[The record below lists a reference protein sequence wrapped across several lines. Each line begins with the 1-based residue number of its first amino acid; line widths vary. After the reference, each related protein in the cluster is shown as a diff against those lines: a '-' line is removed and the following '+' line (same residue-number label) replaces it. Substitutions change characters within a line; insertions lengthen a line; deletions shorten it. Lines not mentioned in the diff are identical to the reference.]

1 MTTSI
6 KPTLQNSYTV
16 KQQQQDNPSQYC
28 TLQWRRDQLLV
39 MPSAVAKQPYMP
51 PLDKNGLLVE
61 CLKRS
66 SVNLVRIDPKLGE
79 ARLKF
84 WADACLAAGKPIFL
98 RIPSSD
104 KQPKPVGSVLWWL
117 KRLTDW
123 LTALVFLLAVSP
135 IMLVL
140 VLLMRV
146 SSPEPGSLFSCQWHI
161 GERGKLFKVFK
172 FRTTTVSQKVSG
184 DAIAYGG
191 GLPITRSVVPSA
203 MLAKGAAQRT
213 MAQSGGFPIGYQS
226 GLCDGEDEQNL
237 TTLGLWMRKY
247 GLDNLPQLLNVLRGE
262 MSLTGPRCWTL
273 EDAVRL
279 SPEAQRNLNRLPGIM
294 GSWEVE
300 AESNLLHLDSP
311 TL

>member
-6 KPTLQNSYTV
+6 KATLQNSYTV

-39 MPSAVAKQPYMP
+39 MPSIVVKQPYMP
-51 PLDKNGLLVE
+51 PLDKKGLLVE

-66 SVNLVRIDPKLGE
+66 PVNLVRIDPKLGE
-79 ARLKF
+79 ARLRF
-84 WADACLAAGKPIFL
+84 WADACLAANKPIFL

-104 KQPKPVGSVLWWL
+104 KQPKPVGSVLSWL
-117 KRLTDW
+117 KRLTEW

-135 IMLVL
+135 IMLGL

-161 GERGKLFKVFK
+161 GERGKLFKIFK
-172 FRTTTVSQKVSG
+172 FRTTTLTQKASVDAARSTMPS
-184 DAIAYGG
+184 AIA
-191 GLPITRSVVPSA
+191 
-203 MLAKGAAQRT
+203 
-213 MAQSGGFPIGYQS
+213 YQS
-226 GLCDGEDEQNL
+226 GLCDEEDEQNL

-262 MSLTGPRCWTL
+262 MTLTGPRCWTL

>member
-6 KPTLQNSYTV
+6 KATLQNSYTV

-39 MPSAVAKQPYMP
+39 MPSIVVKQPYMP
-51 PLDKNGLLVE
+51 PLDKKGLLVE

-66 SVNLVRIDPKLGE
+66 PVNLVRIDPKLGE
-79 ARLKF
+79 ARLRF
-84 WADACLAAGKPIFL
+84 WADACLAANKPIFL

-104 KQPKPVGSVLWWL
+104 KQPKPVGSVLSWL
-117 KRLTDW
+117 KRLTEW

-135 IMLVL
+135 IMLGL

-172 FRTTTVSQKVSG
+172 FRTTTLTQKASVDAARSTMPS
-184 DAIAYGG
+184 AIA
-191 GLPITRSVVPSA
+191 
-203 MLAKGAAQRT
+203 
-213 MAQSGGFPIGYQS
+213 YQS
-226 GLCDGEDEQNL
+226 GLCDEEDEQNL

-262 MSLTGPRCWTL
+262 MTLTGPRCWTL

>member
-6 KPTLQNSYTV
+6 KATLQNSYTV

-39 MPSAVAKQPYMP
+39 MPSIVVKQPYMP
-51 PLDKNGLLVE
+51 PLDKKGLLVE

-66 SVNLVRIDPKLGE
+66 PVNLVRIDPKLGE
-79 ARLKF
+79 ARLRF
-84 WADACLAAGKPIFL
+84 WADACLAANKPIFL

-104 KQPKPVGSVLWWL
+104 KQPKPVGSVLSWL
-117 KRLTDW
+117 KRLSEW

-135 IMLVL
+135 IMLGL

-172 FRTTTVSQKVSG
+172 FRTTTLTQKASVDAARSTMPS
-184 DAIAYGG
+184 AIAY
-191 GLPITRSVVPSA
+191 
-203 MLAKGAAQRT
+203 
-213 MAQSGGFPIGYQS
+213 QSS
-226 GLCDGEDEQNL
+226 LCDEEDEQNL

-262 MSLTGPRCWTL
+262 MTLTGSRCWTL

>member
-6 KPTLQNSYTV
+6 KATLQNSYTV
-16 KQQQQDNPSQYC
+16 KQQQQDNPLQYC

-39 MPSAVAKQPYMP
+39 MPSIVVKQPYMP
-51 PLDKNGLLVE
+51 PLDKKGLLVE

-66 SVNLVRIDPKLGE
+66 PVNLVRIDPKLGE
-79 ARLKF
+79 ARLRF
-84 WADACLAAGKPIFL
+84 WADACLAANKPIFL

-104 KQPKPVGSVLWWL
+104 KQPKPVGSVFSWL
-117 KRLTDW
+117 KRLTEW

-135 IMLVL
+135 IMLGL

-146 SSPEPGSLFSCQWHI
+146 SSPEPRSLFSCQWHI
-161 GERGKLFKVFK
+161 GERGKLFKIFK
-172 FRTTTVSQKVSG
+172 FRTTTLTQKTSV
-184 DAIAYGG
+184 DAARSTMPSIA
-191 GLPITRSVVPSA
+191 
-203 MLAKGAAQRT
+203 
-213 MAQSGGFPIGYQS
+213 YQS

-237 TTLGLWMRKY
+237 TALGLWMRKY

-262 MSLTGPRCWTL
+262 MTLTGPRCWTL

-279 SPEAQRNLNRLPGIM
+279 SPEAQRNLNKLPGIM
-294 GSWEVE
+294 GSWQVE

>member
-1 MTTSI
+1 MTTSL
-6 KPTLQNSYTV
+6 KATLQNSYTV
-16 KQQQQDNPSQYC
+16 KQQPQDNPSQYC

-39 MPSAVAKQPYMP
+39 MPSIVVKQPYMP
-51 PLDKNGLLVE
+51 PLDKKGLLVE

-66 SVNLVRIDPKLGE
+66 PVNLVRIDPKLGE
-79 ARLKF
+79 ARLRF
-84 WADACLAAGKPIFL
+84 WADACLAANKPIFL

-104 KQPKPVGSVLWWL
+104 KQPKPVGSVLSWL
-117 KRLTDW
+117 KRLTEW
-123 LTALVFLLAVSP
+123 ITALVFLLAVSP
-135 IMLVL
+135 IMLGL
-140 VLLMRV
+140 VLLMRA

-172 FRTTTVSQKVSG
+172 FRTTTLTQKASG
-184 DAIAYGG
+184 DAA
-191 GLPITRSVVPSA
+191 RSTMPSA
-203 MLAKGAAQRT
+203 
-213 MAQSGGFPIGYQS
+213 IGYES

-237 TTLGLWMRKY
+237 TTLGFWMRKY

-262 MSLTGPRCWTL
+262 MTLTGPRCWTL

-279 SPEAQRNLNRLPGIM
+279 SPEAQRSLNRLPGIM

-300 AESNLLHLDSP
+300 AESNLLHLDTP

>member
-6 KPTLQNSYTV
+6 KATLQNSYTV
-16 KQQQQDNPSQYC
+16 KQQQQDNPLQYC

-39 MPSAVAKQPYMP
+39 MPSIVVKQPYMP
-51 PLDKNGLLVE
+51 PLDKKGLLVE

-66 SVNLVRIDPKLGE
+66 PVNLVRIDPKLGE
-79 ARLKF
+79 ARLRF
-84 WADACLAAGKPIFL
+84 WADACLAANKPIFL

-104 KQPKPVGSVLWWL
+104 KQPKPVGSVFSWL
-117 KRLTDW
+117 KRLTEW

-135 IMLVL
+135 IMLGL

-146 SSPEPGSLFSCQWHI
+146 SSPEPRSLFSCQWHI
-161 GERGKLFKVFK
+161 GERGKLFKIFK
-172 FRTTTVSQKVSG
+172 FRTTTLTQKASV
-184 DAIAYGG
+184 DAARSTMPSIA
-191 GLPITRSVVPSA
+191 
-203 MLAKGAAQRT
+203 
-213 MAQSGGFPIGYQS
+213 YQS

-262 MSLTGPRCWTL
+262 MTLTGPRCWTL

-294 GSWEVE
+294 GSWQVE

>member
-39 MPSAVAKQPYMP
+39 MPSIVVKQPYMP
-51 PLDKNGLLVE
+51 PLDKKGLLVE

-66 SVNLVRIDPKLGE
+66 PINLVRIDPKLGE
-79 ARLKF
+79 ARLRF
-84 WADACLAAGKPIFL
+84 WADACLAANKPIFL

-104 KQPKPVGSVLWWL
+104 KPKSVGSVLSWL
-117 KRLTDW
+117 KRLTEW

-135 IMLVL
+135 IILGL
-140 VLLMRV
+140 VLLMRA

-172 FRTTTVSQKVSG
+172 FRTTTLTQKVSG
-184 DAIAYGG
+184 DKA
-191 GLPITRSVVPSA
+191 RSTMPS
-203 MLAKGAAQRT
+203 
-213 MAQSGGFPIGYQS
+213 IGYQS
-226 GLCDGEDEQNL
+226 VLCDGEDEQNL
-237 TTLGLWMRKY
+237 TTLGFWMRKY

-262 MSLTGPRCWTL
+262 MTLTGPRCRTL

-294 GSWEVE
+294 GLWEVE
-300 AESNLLHLDSP
+300 TESNLLHLDSP

>member
-6 KPTLQNSYTV
+6 KATLQNSYTV
-16 KQQQQDNPSQYC
+16 KQQQQDNPLQYC

-39 MPSAVAKQPYMP
+39 MPSIVVKQPYMP
-51 PLDKNGLLVE
+51 PLDKKGLLVE

-66 SVNLVRIDPKLGE
+66 PVNLVRIDPKLGE
-79 ARLKF
+79 ARLRF
-84 WADACLAAGKPIFL
+84 WADACLAANKPIFL

-104 KQPKPVGSVLWWL
+104 KQPKPVGSVLSWL
-117 KRLTDW
+117 KRLTEW

-135 IMLVL
+135 IMLGL

-172 FRTTTVSQKVSG
+172 FRTTTLTQKASVDAARSTMPS
-184 DAIAYGG
+184 AIA
-191 GLPITRSVVPSA
+191 
-203 MLAKGAAQRT
+203 
-213 MAQSGGFPIGYQS
+213 YQS
-226 GLCDGEDEQNL
+226 GLCDEEDEQNL

-262 MSLTGPRCWTL
+262 MTLTGPRCWTL

>member
-6 KPTLQNSYTV
+6 KATLQNSYTV
-16 KQQQQDNPSQYC
+16 KQQQQDNPLQYC

-39 MPSAVAKQPYMP
+39 MPSIVVKQPYMP
-51 PLDKNGLLVE
+51 PLDKKGLLVE

-66 SVNLVRIDPKLGE
+66 PVNLVRIDPKLGE
-79 ARLKF
+79 ARLRF
-84 WADACLAAGKPIFL
+84 WADACLAANKPIFL

-104 KQPKPVGSVLWWL
+104 KQPKPVGSVFSWL
-117 KRLTDW
+117 KRLTEW

-135 IMLVL
+135 IMLGL

-146 SSPEPGSLFSCQWHI
+146 SSPEPRSLFSCQWHI
-161 GERGKLFKVFK
+161 GERGKLFKIFK
-172 FRTTTVSQKVSG
+172 FRTTTLTQKTSV
-184 DAIAYGG
+184 DAARSTMPSIA
-191 GLPITRSVVPSA
+191 
-203 MLAKGAAQRT
+203 
-213 MAQSGGFPIGYQS
+213 YQS

-262 MSLTGPRCWTL
+262 MTLTGPRCWTL

-294 GSWEVE
+294 GSWQVE

>member
-16 KQQQQDNPSQYC
+16 KPQPQDNPSQYC
-28 TLQWRRDQLLV
+28 TLQWRQDQLIV
-39 MPSAVAKQPYMP
+39 MPSGVVKQPYMP
-51 PLDKNGLLVE
+51 PLDKKGLLVE

-66 SVNLVRIDPKLGE
+66 PINLVRIDPKLGE

-84 WADACLAAGKPIFL
+84 WADACFAASKPIFL

-117 KRLTDW
+117 KRLTEW
-123 LTALVFLLAVSP
+123 LTAFVFLLAVSP
-135 IMLVL
+135 IMLGL

-172 FRTTTVSQKVSG
+172 FRTTTLTQKASE
-184 DAIAYGG
+184 DAIAK
-191 GLPITRSVVPSA
+191 VAVPSA
-203 MLAKGAAQRT
+203 
-213 MAQSGGFPIGYQS
+213 IGYQS
-226 GLCDGEDEQNL
+226 GLCDEEDEQNL